1 MKKKYDNQSIQS
13 KADQLIRY
21 YKVNTSLKKE
31 DVLDI
36 VLSKIEKG
44 EKPVFQQKKRSLN
57 WVAGLSAAATVAI
70 IVTLYLMTATVRF
83 EGIVGKTTTTLRLP
97 DNSKVILQNDG
108 EVKFRKY
115 FWNRQLQLHG
125 QAYFEVVKGGR
136 FSVETRSGRV
146 EVLGTRF
153 LVSEIN
159 EDLLVQCFEGKVN
172 TVLGDESFLL
182 TAGMQVFSNSNGSP
196 ISGKVFGKYPEFAV
210 FRKNFLNTPVEEVT
224 KELETFFDVHIDAGA
239 TSGRSFSGAI
249 ETGNLE
255 TAMEILTRSLQLG
268 YQTNEN
274 NQIII
279 HKN

>member
-21 YKVNTSLKKE
+21 YKVNTRLKKE
-31 DVLDI
+31 DVLNI

-44 EKPVFQQKKRSLN
+44 EKPEFQQKKRSLN

-83 EGIVGKTTTTLRLP
+83 EGVTGKTTALRLP
-97 DNSKVILQNDG
+97 DNSKVVLQNDS

-115 FWNRQLQLHG
+115 FWNRHLQLQGL
-125 QAYFEVVKGGR
+125 AYFEVVKGSR
-136 FSVETRSGRV
+136 FSVETRSGKV

-159 EDLLVQCFEGKVN
+159 EDLLVQCFEGKVK
-172 TVLGDESFLL
+172 TILGDESFLL
-182 TAGMQVFSNSNGSP
+182 TAGMQVFSESNGKP
-196 ISGKVFGKYPEFAV
+196 KPGTIIEKYPEFAV
-210 FRKNFLNTPVEEVT
+210 FRKSFMNTPVEEVT
-224 KELETFFDVHIDAGA
+224 KELETFFDVQIDAGA

-255 TAMEILTRSLQLG
+255 TAMEIVCESMQLS
-268 YQTNEN
+268 YVEKEK
-274 NQIII
+274 NQFNI
-279 HKN
+279 K